1 MHSGT
6 FRTRQIAV
14 FCLFFLSLAFLV
26 LRLLYL
32 QVIRHNFY
40 YKIANE
46 QQTVSVEVPPTRGTI
61 FDRCMRVL
69 AVNLTSNSVFVNA
82 REIKDREG
90 TAETLAHILKL
101 NESYIFQKLSKNK
114 AFVWIKRKITPQ
126 EEDDIKKLKLDGVA
140 IIKESKRFYPDRQ
153 LACHAIGTVNIDNV
167 GLEGLELQYNKYLSG
182 ESGWLI
188 STQDAKR
195 KLLES
200 YQYEFIP
207 PKNGFSLVLTIDEV
221 IQSIAEREL
230 AKMYEKYNAK
240 GASIIVMDPKTG
252 DILALANFPNFDLN
266 EPGKRASTSIRNRA
280 LNDFFEPGSVFKIVA
295 ASGLLEEKLVTFNTL
310 FNCEN
315 GQWKIGRRTLH
326 DHTPHGV
333 LTFKQVIE
341 NSSNIG
347 TVKAASL
354 LGPERMF
361 KYIEAF
367 GFREKSGIDLPGEV
381 VGINRPVS
389 KWSGVSM
396 YAIPMGQEVT
406 TTAMQLAGAISVIA
420 DNGYLVRPRIV
431 KEVLDEKGQAVK
443 GFPPVVR
450 RKVISTQTVL
460 KMRSILMGVVNTGTG
475 KKARMEDYNAGG
487 KTGTAQKV
495 EPGGVYSHDR
505 FVASFIGFA
514 PVENPVLAVAV
525 CVDEPRPVY
534 YGGDVAAPVFKN
546 VVDNSLKYLTA
557 KGVYV
562 SEGNSKGD
570 RIQAIRP

>member
-1 MHSGT
+1 MHSGR
-6 FRTRQIAV
+6 FRSRQIAV
-14 FCLFFLSLAFLV
+14 FLLFFLALAFLI

-32 QVIRHNFY
+32 QIIRHNFY
-40 YKIANE
+40 YKIAGE
-46 QQTVSVEVPPTRGTI
+46 QHTVSVEVPSTRGTI
-61 FDRCMRVL
+61 FDSSMRVL
-69 AVNLTSNSVFVNA
+69 AINLNSNSVFVNS
-82 REIKDREG
+82 REVKDKPG
-90 TAETLAHILKL
+90 LAKTLAGILRL
-101 NESYIFQKLSKNK
+101 NESYILQRLSRNK

-126 EEDDIKKLKLDGVA
+126 EEDQIKKLKLEGVA
-140 IIKESKRFYPDRQ
+140 IIKESKRFYPDRT
-153 LACHAIGTVNIDNV
+153 LASHAIGTVDIDNT
-167 GLEGLELQYNKYLSG
+167 GLEGLELQYNKYLKG

-200 YQYEFIP
+200 YQYEFMP

-221 IQSIAEREL
+221 IQNIAEREL
-230 AKMYEKYNAK
+230 RKMYEKYNAR
-240 GASIIVMDPKTG
+240 GASIIVMDPRTG

-266 EPGKRASTSIRNRA
+266 EPGKRSSDSIRNRA
-280 LNDFFEPGSVFKIVA
+280 INDFFEPGSVFKIVA
-295 ASGLLEEKLVTFNTL
+295 ASGLLEEKLVTFTTP

-333 LTFKQVIE
+333 LTFKEVIE

-354 LGPERMF
+354 LGPARMF

-381 VGINRPVS
+381 IGLNRPLS

-406 TTAMQLAGAISVIA
+406 TTAIQLACAISVIA
-420 DNGYLVRPRIV
+420 DNGYLVKPRIV
-431 KEVLDEKGQAVK
+431 KEVLDDKGQVIK
-443 GFPPVVR
+443 EFPPVVR
-450 RKVISTQTVL
+450 RKVISPQTVL
-460 KMRSILMGVVNTGTG
+460 KMRTILMGVVNSGTG
-475 KKARMEDYNAGG
+475 KKARMDDYTAGG

-495 EPGGVYSHDR
+495 EPGGVYSHNR
-505 FVASFIGFA
+505 FVGSFIGFA

-525 CVDEPRPVY
+525 CVDEPHPVY

-546 VVDNSLKYLTA
+546 VVDDSLKYLNA
-557 KGVYV
+557 KGAYA
-562 SEGNSKGD
+562 SGRDSK
-570 RIQAIRP
+570 RNKI

>member
-6 FRTRQIAV
+6 FRSRQIAV
-14 FCLFFLSLAFLV
+14 FLLFFLALAALI
-26 LRLLYL
+26 LRLFYL

-40 YKIANE
+40 YKIASE
-46 QQTVSVEVPPTRGTI
+46 QHTVSIEVPSTRGTI
-61 FDRCMRVL
+61 FDSSMRVL
-69 AVNLTSNSVFVNA
+69 AINLNSNSVFVNA
-82 REIKDREG
+82 RGVKDKL
-90 TAETLAHILKL
+90 ALAKTLSGILKL
-101 NESYIFQKLSKNK
+101 NESYILQRLSRDK

-126 EEDDIKKLKLDGVA
+126 EEEQIKKLKLEGVA
-140 IIKESKRFYPDRQ
+140 IIKESKRFYPDKD
-153 LACHAIGTVNIDNV
+153 LASHAIGTVNIDNV
-167 GLEGLELQYNKYLSG
+167 GLEGLELQYNKYLKG

-200 YQYEFIP
+200 YQYEFLP

-230 AKMYEKYNAK
+230 RKAYEKYNAK

-252 DILALANFPNFDLN
+252 DILALANLPNFDLN
-266 EPGKRASTSIRNRA
+266 EPGKRSADSIRNRA

-295 ASGLLEEKLVTFNTL
+295 ASALLEENLVTFTTP

-315 GQWKIGRRTLH
+315 GEWHIGRRTLH

-333 LTFKQVIE
+333 LTFKEVIE

-354 LGPERMF
+354 LGPARMF
-361 KYIEAF
+361 KYLNAF

-381 VGINRPVS
+381 VGLNRQLS
-389 KWSGVSM
+389 KWSGTSM

-406 TTAMQLAGAISVIA
+406 TTAMQLASAISVIG
-420 DNGYLVRPRIV
+420 DNGYLVKPRIV
-431 KEVLDEKGQAVK
+431 KEVLDDKGEVIK
-443 GFPPVVR
+443 EFPPVVR
-450 RKVISTQTVL
+450 RKVISPQTVL
-460 KMRSILMGVVNTGTG
+460 KMRTILMGVVTEGTG
-475 KKARMEDYNAGG
+475 KKAKMDDYTAGG

-495 EPGGVYSHDR
+495 DPGGTYSHNR
-505 FVASFIGFA
+505 FVGSFIGFA

-525 CVDEPRPVY
+525 CVDEPHPVY

-546 VVDNSLKYLTA
+546 VVDDSLKYLNA
-557 KGVYV
+557 KGAYA
-562 SEGNSKGD
+562 SGRDPKRN
-570 RIQAIRP
+570 